1 MIKTAAP
8 TREDVTDA
16 LDASLREI
24 AFGDIGDSKAVQ
36 IAAQHMLAD
45 FERVCHAA
53 AIDETI
59 EAN

>member
-24 AFGDIGDSKAVQ
+24 ASGDIGDAKTVQ
-36 IAAQHMLAD
+36 IAAQHMLVPRHSD
-45 FERVCHAA
+45 FYSLAMSG
-53 AIDETI
+53 
-59 EAN
+59 

>member
-8 TREDVTDA
+8 TREDVTDV

-24 AFGDIGDSKAVQ
+24 AFGDVGDAKAVQ

-45 FERVCHAA
+45 FERVQHRLHN
-53 AIDETI
+53 E
-59 EAN
+59 

>member
-24 AFGDIGDSKAVQ
+24 ASGDIGDAKAVQ
-36 IAAQHMLAD
+36 IAAQHTLAD
-45 FERVCHAA
+45 FDRV
-53 AIDETI
+53 
-59 EAN
+59 